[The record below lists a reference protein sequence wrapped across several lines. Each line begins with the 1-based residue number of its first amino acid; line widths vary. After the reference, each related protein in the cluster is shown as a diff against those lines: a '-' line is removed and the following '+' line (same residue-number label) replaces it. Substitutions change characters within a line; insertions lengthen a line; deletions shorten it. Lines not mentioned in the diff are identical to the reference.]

1 MLQERMTSPEAVQDA
16 VMTSL
21 MTSRCHVV
29 LDVASLMLRRM
40 NAVPVRLK
48 ILLDRL
54 LGTLDGTVDR
64 AVGTLDGDR
73 VRAILHECGWTYDDY
88 LRGYKLQV
96 ATCYTA
102 SKYIHLMQVGYH
114 CFVIQW

>member
-1 MLQERMTSPEAVQDA
+1 MLEEKMTSQEAVQDA
-16 VMTSL
+16 VTSL

-54 LGTLDGTVDR
+54 L
-64 AVGTLDGDR
+64 GTLDGDR

>member
-1 MLQERMTSPEAVQDA
+1 MLETMTSQEAIQGA
-16 VMTSL
+16 VASL
-21 MTSRCHVV
+21 MTSRCDLV

-54 LGTLDGTVDR
+54 LDTF
-64 AVGTLDGDR
+64 DGDR
-73 VRAILHECGWTYDDY
+73 VRALLHECDWTYDDY

-96 ATCYTA
+96 N
-102 SKYIHLMQVGYH
+102 LL
-114 CFVIQW
+114 WE